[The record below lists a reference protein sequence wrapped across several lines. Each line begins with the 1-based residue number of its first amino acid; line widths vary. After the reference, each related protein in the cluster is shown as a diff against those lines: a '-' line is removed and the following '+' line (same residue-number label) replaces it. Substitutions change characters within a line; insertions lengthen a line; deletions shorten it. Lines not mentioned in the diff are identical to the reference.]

1 MTRGGASRTGVRVIG
16 GAFRGLRL
24 ATLPGLELRPTADR
38 VKEALFSMLAP
49 RLPGARVVDCFAGT
63 GALGIEAL
71 SRGAAR
77 VDLVER
83 DPGSLALLR
92 GNLARLREGTDAR
105 IRILSR
111 DALQAGTWKG
121 DILPL
126 DLVLADPP
134 YRRGLGEALLD
145 VLAAAAP
152 WAAGATVVLE
162 HEAARSPAHPA
173 WVRTRERRYGDTALS
188 FFERADLDAKGDRD
202 ENGDLS
208 GHL

>member
-1 MTRGGASRTGVRVIG
+1 MSRGGASRTGVRVIG
-16 GAFRGLRL
+16 GRYRGLRL
-24 ATLPGLELRPTADR
+24 ATLPGLEVRPTADR

-77 VDLVER
+77 VDFVER

-92 GNLARLREGTDAR
+92 GNLEWLGEEAGARAR
-105 IRILSR
+105 VLAG
-111 DALQAGTWKG
+111 DALQPRTWEG
-121 DILPL
+121 GLCPL

-134 YRRGLGEALLD
+134 YRRGLGAALLA
-145 VLAAAAP
+145 VLAAIGP
-152 WAAGATVVLE
+152 WPEGALVVLE
-162 HEAARSPAHPA
+162 HESGGSPSHPA

-188 FFERADLDAKGDRD
+188 FFARADHEAKGERD

-208 GHL
+208 GDL